1 MYLKYMLKDALEDRG
16 KSVNKVSAQ
25 SLFFPAA
32 CIHAAITAVLTVF
45 AYQFS
50 SEWLLAFVGLGHAHE
65 MLFGFALALIAG
77 YTLGQIEPR
86 WLWILFSLWLFARI
100 GYWLD
105 PTGAIG
111 QWSSPLFALVLAWKI
126 VPRFFAAKK
135 WRNRMISPLLMA
147 ICSVP
152 LAWFILRKMGWPVA
166 PSQLSQTM
174 ILLLVM
180 LMAFIGGRIIAPAV
194 AGELQKQGITQQ
206 ARVQPQ
212 LEALILLLLPASAI
226 SALIPGASQV
236 AGVLSITVALVIAV
250 RLIRWKIW
258 RCGDR
263 ADLIGLGIGYSW
275 LAIGT
280 LALGFAI
287 FFELATYVLLHFIT
301 VGALGTL
308 SASVMMKSNLHQFK
322 QLPQPTIMTVNILG
336 LLCLATLFRV
346 LAGAI
351 GDSSPGPTGPNLLWL
366 SALSWSAAFFALAVF
381 LLSSQKVPTQ
391 NQSSQKHTSLKKV
404 SAGHPVPKVID
415 ATSVVTQSKRGQ
427 CHDSI

>member
-1 MYLKYMLKDALEDRG
+1 MYLKYIFKNNHDQG

-25 SLFFPAA
+25 NLFFPAA
-32 CIHAAITAVLTVF
+32 CIHAAITAVLTVL

-77 YTLGQIEPR
+77 YTLGQIEAR
-86 WLWILFSLWLFARI
+86 WLWILFGLWLFARI
-100 GYWLD
+100 GYWVD
-105 PTGAIG
+105 PAGAIG
-111 QWSSPLFALVLAWKI
+111 QWSSPIFAIALAWKI

-152 LAWFILRKMGWPVA
+152 LGWLILREMGWPVS
-166 PSQLSQTM
+166 PSQLSQAM

-194 AGELQKQGITQQ
+194 AGEMQKRGITQQ

-212 LEALILLLLPASAI
+212 LEALILLLLPAGAI

-236 AGVLSITVALVIAV
+236 AGVLSIIVAIVIAV
-250 RLIRWKIW
+250 RLVRWKIW

-280 LALGFAI
+280 FALGFAI

-322 QLPQPTIMTVNILG
+322 HLPQPKIMIVNILG

-351 GDSSPGPTGPNLLWL
+351 VDSSPGLTGPNLLWL
-366 SALSWSAAFFALAVF
+366 SALSWSAAYFALAIF
-381 LLSSQKVPTQ
+381 LLSTQRKSSQKP
-391 NQSSQKHTSLKKV
+391 SSQKHVALKKA
-404 SAGHPVPKVID
+404 SAVKAAAKITN
-415 ATSVVTQSKRGQ
+415 AASVVTQSKRGQ

>member
-1 MYLKYMLKDALEDRG
+1 M
-16 KSVNKVSAQ
+16 NKVSAQ

-50 SEWLLAFVGLGHAHE
+50 SEWLMAFVGLGHAHE

-77 YTLGQIEPR
+77 YTLGQIEAH
-86 WLWILFSLWLFARI
+86 WLWILFGLWLFARI
-100 GYWLD
+100 GYWVD
-105 PTGAIG
+105 PAGAIG
-111 QWSSPLFALVLAWKI
+111 QWSSPIFAIALAWKI

-152 LAWFILRKMGWPVA
+152 LGWLILREMGWPVS
-166 PSQLSQTM
+166 PSQLSQAM

-194 AGELQKQGITQQ
+194 AGEMQKRGITQQ
-206 ARVQPQ
+206 ARVQPR
-212 LEALILLLLPASAI
+212 LEALILLLLPAGAI

-236 AGVLSITVALVIAV
+236 AGVLSIIVAIVIAV
-250 RLIRWKIW
+250 RLVRWKVW

-280 LALGFAI
+280 FALGFAI
-287 FFELATYVLLHFIT
+287 FFALATNVILHFIT
-301 VGALGTL
+301 VGAMGTL
-308 SASVMMKSNLHQFK
+308 SASVMIKSRLHQFK
-322 QLPQPTIMTVNILG
+322 NLPQPTVMIANILG
-336 LLCLATLFRV
+336 LLCLATVFRV
-346 LAGAI
+346 LAGAMF
-351 GDSSPGPTGPNLLWL
+351 DSSPGLTGPNLLWL

-381 LLSSQKVPTQ
+381 LLSTQKA
-391 NQSSQKHTSLKKV
+391 SSQNVSRQKKPAHKQV
-404 SAGHPVPKVID
+404 RKTQPITEPSA
-415 ATSVVTQSKRGQ
+415 TVTHAASMIPHAKRGQ

>member
-1 MYLKYMLKDALEDRG
+1 MYLKYIFKKNHDQG

-25 SLFFPAA
+25 NLFFPAA
-32 CIHAAITAVLTVF
+32 CIHAAITALLTVL
-45 AYQFS
+45 AYQFG

-77 YTLGQIEPR
+77 YTLGQIETR
-86 WLWILFSLWLFARI
+86 WLWTLFALWLFARV

-105 PTGAIG
+105 PAGVIG
-111 QWSSPLFALVLAWKI
+111 QWSSPMFALALAWKI

-152 LAWFILRKMGWPVA
+152 LTWLLLREMGWPVG
-166 PSQLSQTM
+166 PTKLSVAM

-194 AGELQKQGITQQ
+194 AGEMQKHGITQQ

-212 LEALILLLLPASAI
+212 LEALILLLLPAGAI

-236 AGVLSITVALVIAV
+236 AGVLSMTVAVVIAI
-250 RLIRWKIW
+250 RLIRWQMW

-263 ADLIGLGIGYSW
+263 ADLIGLAIGYGW

-280 LALGFAI
+280 FALGFAL
-287 FFELATYVLLHFIT
+287 FLEMATYVLLHFIT

-308 SASVMMKSNLHQFK
+308 SASVILKSRLHQFK
-322 QLPQPTIMTVNILG
+322 HLPQPKIMIINILG
-336 LLCLATLFRV
+336 LLFLATLFRV

-351 GDSSPGPTGPNLLWL
+351 VDSSPGLTGPHLLWL
-366 SALSWSAAFFALAVF
+366 SALSWSAAYFALAIF
-381 LLSSQKVPTQ
+381 MLSTQ
-391 NQSSQKHTSLKKV
+391 THFFKKPFSQKHVALKKA
-404 SAGHPVPKVID
+404 SAGESVPAIKN
-415 ATSVVTQSKRGQ
+415 AASVVTQSKRGQ

>member
-1 MYLKYMLKDALEDRG
+1 M
-16 KSVNKVSAQ
+16 NKVSAQ

-32 CIHAAITAVLTVF
+32 CIQAAITVVLTVLS
-45 AYQFS
+45 YQIQ
-50 SEWLLAFVGLGHAHE
+50 SEWLMPFIGIGHAHE
-65 MLFGFALALIAG
+65 MLFGFSLALIAG

-86 WLWILFSLWLFARI
+86 WLWSLFGLWLFARI

-105 PTGAIG
+105 PAGIIG

-135 WRNRMISPLLMA
+135 WRNRMISPLLLA

-152 LAWFILRKMGWPVA
+152 LAWLLLRQFGWPVA
-166 PSQLSQTM
+166 PSQLSQSM

-194 AGELQKQGITQQ
+194 AGEIQKQGLTQQ

-236 AGVLSITVALVIAV
+236 AGVLSILVAIVIAV
-250 RLIRWKIW
+250 RLIRWQIW
-258 RCGDR
+258 RCANR

-280 LALGFAI
+280 FALGFAMLMG
-287 FFELATYVLLHFIT
+287 LATQALLHFIT
-301 VGALGTL
+301 VGALGSL
-308 SASVMMKSNLHQFK
+308 SASVMMKARLHQFK
-322 QLPQPTIMTVNILG
+322 EQPQPTVMIANILG
-336 LLCLATLFRV
+336 LLLLATLFRV

-351 GDSSPGPTGPNLLWL
+351 FDSSPGLTGPNLLWL
-366 SALSWSAAFFALAVF
+366 SAFSWSAAYFALTVF
-381 LLSSQKVPTQ
+381 LLSTQRKSSQKP
-391 NQSSQKHTSLKKV
+391 SSQKHVALKKA
-404 SAGHPVPKVID
+404 SAVKAAAKITN
-415 ATSVVTQSKRGQ
+415 ASSVVTQSKRGQ